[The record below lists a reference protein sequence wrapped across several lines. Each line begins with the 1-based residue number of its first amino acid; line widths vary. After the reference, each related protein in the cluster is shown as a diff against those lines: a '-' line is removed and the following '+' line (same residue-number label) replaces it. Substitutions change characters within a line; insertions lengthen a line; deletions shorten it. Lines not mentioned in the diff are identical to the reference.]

1 MKRTWLLAAL
11 LPCCAL
17 AQPLNVTNNPN
28 LPGYQIPAQQRLQT
42 QMQIEQN
49 QRQTMLNQQVQSQTR
64 LQQQH
69 LESQINNNTQ
79 RMRQSQPGE
88 LNPQT
93 QQVLPNTSGSMLSSG
108 GEQRM
113 LNSSVNQSGMTSGGG
128 QDRMLNNSA
137 SMTQESHML
146 PQRSNGDMLQQN
158 NGTLN
163 NNSTGTMPQPNVP
176 LKTIGP

>member
-1 MKRTWLLAAL
+1 MKRTLLMAAL

-28 LPGYQIPAQQRLQT
+28 LPGYQIPAQQWLQT
-42 QMQIEQN
+42 QMQINQN
-49 QRQTMLNQQVQSQTR
+49 QRQSMLNQQVQSQSR

-69 LESQINNNTQ
+69 LEAQINNNTQ

-93 QQVLPNTSGSMLSSG
+93 QQVLPNTGGSMLSSG

-113 LNSSVNQSGMTSGGG
+113 LN
-128 QDRMLNNSA
+128 NSA
-137 SMTQESHML
+137 TVTQESHML
-146 PQRSNGDMLQQN
+146 PQRSNGDMLQEN

-163 NNSTGTMPQPNVP
+163 TNSTGITPQPNVP

>member
-1 MKRTWLLAAL
+1 MKRTLLLAAL

-28 LPGYQIPAQQRLQT
+28 QPGYQIPAQQRLQT
-42 QMQIEQN
+42 QMQIDQN
-49 QRQTMLNQQVQSQTR
+49 QRQSMLNQQVQSQSR

-69 LESQINNNTQ
+69 LEAQINNNTQ

-108 GEQRM
+108 EQSM
-113 LNSSVNQSGMTSGGG
+113 LNSAASQSGRVNSNNA

-137 SMTQESHML
+137 TMTQESHML
-146 PQRSNGDMLQQN
+146 PQRSNGDMLQEN

-163 NNSTGTMPQPNVP
+163 TNSTGTTPQPNVP

>member
-1 MKRTWLLAAL
+1 MKRMMLLAAL
-11 LPCCAL
+11 LPCYAL

-28 LPGYQIPAQQRLQT
+28 QPGYQIPAQQRLQT
-42 QMQIEQN
+42 QMQIQQN
-49 QRQTMLNQQVQSQTR
+49 QQQSMLNQQVRTQTR
-64 LQQQH
+64 LQQQN

-93 QQVLPNTSGSMLSSG
+93 QQVLPNSSGSMLSSG
-108 GEQRM
+108 GQERM
-113 LNSSVNQSGMTSGGG
+113 LNGTSSQSGMIHSGA
-128 QDRMLNNSA
+128 QDRMLNNS
-137 SMTQESHML
+137 SPSVTQETHML
-146 PQRSNGDMLQQN
+146 PQRSNSDMLQN

-163 NNSTGTMPQPNVP
+163 SNSSGTAPQPNVP